1 MIPQTYFFICYFS
14 LWHLGKTSENLQC
27 FWQNC
32 LVSGEGPGLLC
43 FPLCF
48 KFYSAPADGSEADW
62 TCMAQS
68 GKEGLRQGWW
78 WQRESGGSEVL
89 CSWFLRGVPQ
99 FPHASPSGQE
109 GWLRA
114 RGQGRVSAFPP
125 ACSGHQPGPEA
136 RVCTRREPPVCHDHQ
151 SPLLTAV
158 LDLVCSF

>member
-32 LVSGEGPGLLC
+32 WVSGEGPGLLC